1 MAAVGRVD
9 QGVEMR
15 NILLAATALGA
26 MALTGGPAAAGTYSF
41 DFGKPGVVSG
51 SATLTY
57 GSTTDSIYN
66 GSTLPAAYQV
76 TGITGFVTSP
86 AAGLVNAPIT
96 GLYAINH
103 ATPDHTPQPPAPN
116 DFSRIDTL
124 TLSAGQYAPTYDNLF
139 WPGGSQ
145 PVTLNYTNHGGFL
158 DIFGLMWTMAG
169 GYIANFW
176 SNGTTQSGGIDYGI
190 SVINLNTNTF
200 AQYVSGGVTV
210 PEPTAMALLGAGLV
224 GLGAVRRRR
233 AVDRADAKL

>member
-1 MAAVGRVD
+1 MKK
-9 QGVEMR
+9 
-15 NILLAATALGA
+15 ILLAATTALGIA
-26 MALTGGPAAAGTYSF
+26 ALGGAPARAANYTF

-51 SATLTY
+51 SATITY

-66 GSTLPAAYQV
+66 GSTLPAAYEV
-76 TGITGFVTSP
+76 TGMTGFVTSP
-86 AAGLVNAPIT
+86 SAGLVNAPIT
-96 GLYAINH
+96 GVYPINH
-103 ATPDHTPQPPAPN
+103 ATPDHTQQPPAPN

-124 TLSAGQYAPTYDNLF
+124 TLSQGQYAPTYDNL
-139 WPGGSQ
+139 
-145 PVTLNYTNHGGFL
+145 GGFL

-200 AQYVSGGVTV
+200 SQYVSGGVTV

-224 GLGAVRRRR
+224 GLGAFRRRR
-233 AVDRADAKL
+233 AVDRADTSL

>member
-1 MAAVGRVD
+1 MK
-9 QGVEMR
+9 
-15 NILLAATALGA
+15 NILLAATAALGIA
-26 MALTGGPAAAGTYSF
+26 ALGGAPARAANYTF

-51 SATLTY
+51 SATITY
-57 GSTTDSIYN
+57 GSATDSIYN
-66 GSTLPAAYQV
+66 GSTLPAAYEV
-76 TGITGFVTSP
+76 TGMTGFVTSP
-86 AAGLVNAPIT
+86 SAGLVNAPIT
-96 GLYAINH
+96 GVYPINH

-124 TLSAGQYAPTYDNLF
+124 TLSQGQYAPTYDNLF
-139 WPGGSQ
+139 WLDGSQ

-200 AQYVSGGVTV
+200 SQYVSGGVTV

-224 GLGAVRRRR
+224 GLGAFRRRR
-233 AVDRADAKL
+233 AVDRADTSL